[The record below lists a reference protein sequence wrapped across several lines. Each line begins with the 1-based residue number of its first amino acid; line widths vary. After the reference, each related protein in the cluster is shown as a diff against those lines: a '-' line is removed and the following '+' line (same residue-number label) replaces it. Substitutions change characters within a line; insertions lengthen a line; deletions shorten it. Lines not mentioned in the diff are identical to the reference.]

1 VTVDPSS
8 CPPIEVDVALDRLIA
23 TADVV
28 AERPPVE
35 ASIRDDSILGAVL
48 AAPILADRDHP
59 PFDRATMDGY
69 ALRAR
74 DAKRPLIVVG
84 SVAAGTPPPAEVAD
98 GACVAIATGAAVPP
112 GLDAVVEHESTDR
125 RDPLTI
131 HLDQVAS
138 GRNIHPKSVDARAGD
153 TLLAA
158 GTRIDHIAR
167 GVAVA
172 AGAAIGAGTI
182 LVRSRPRVS
191 IVTTGDEV
199 RPIDDPLDG
208 PEDAVRIRNSNGS
221 LLASLLTDRTTFGA
235 ILSPPTHAADDAQAT
250 AEALDAAAASA
261 DLVITVGGV
270 SAGML
275 DLVPTHWEN
284 RGWSALIR
292 GVRMQPGRPFSLW
305 RSPDATTIA
314 IGLPGNPV
322 SAFACTQ
329 IFVRSWIRASLGL
342 DPDPG
347 WWRLP
352 LVDPVRR
359 NPGRPVFRP
368 ATIVMDASGRP
379 VIRIPTWQGSGDLP
393 HLAGT
398 EGLARID
405 PGGDDQPAGS
415 MVDFLPHHDFGRAAM
430 GHKPTDASG
439 AFVT

>member
-1 VTVDPSS
+1 MTVDPSS
-8 CPPIEVDVALDRLIA
+8 CPPIEIQDALDRLIA

-28 AERPPVE
+28 ASRRAVDADFRE
-35 ASIRDDSILGAVL
+35 DSILGAVL

-69 ALRAR
+69 AIRAR
-74 DAKRPLIVVG
+74 EANLSLTVEG
-84 SVAAGTPPPAEVAD
+84 SVAAGTPPPTQVSQ

-125 RDPLTI
+125 NNPLTI
-131 HLDQVAS
+131 HLDGVDPN
-138 GRNIHPKSVDARAGD
+138 RNIHRKSADARAGD

-158 GTRIDHIAR
+158 GTRVDHIAR
-167 GVAVA
+167 GIAVA
-172 AGAAIGAGTI
+172 AGAAIGTG
-182 LVRSRPRVS
+182 LVKVRPRPRVA

-199 RPIDDPLDG
+199 RPIDDLLNG

-235 ILSPPTHAADDAQAT
+235 VLSPPTHAADDVQAT
-250 AEALDAAAASA
+250 ATALDAAAATA

-270 SAGML
+270 SAGVL
-275 DLVPTHWEN
+275 DLVPAHWMD
-284 RGWSALIR
+284 RGWSTLIR

-329 IFVRSWIRASLGL
+329 IFVRAWIRAALGL
-342 DPDPG
+342 DPNPG

-352 LVDPVRR
+352 LLDAVRP
-359 NPGRPVFRP
+359 NPRRPVFRP
-368 ATIVMDASGRP
+368 ATIVMDATGQP
-379 VIRIPTWQGSGDLP
+379 AVRIPSWQGSGDLP

-398 EGLARID
+398 DGLARLD
-405 PGGDDQPAGS
+405 PGDHDRPAGS
-415 MVDFLPHHDFGRAAM
+415 MVDFLPHHDAGGTSTIQKESM
-430 GHKPTDASG
+430 P
-439 AFVT
+439 